1 MVDALWVLVLEKRA
15 EHDGSK
21 LDLDVEPE
29 LGPELGPEME
39 LEMDL
44 ELELELEHE
53 LELCWFESASS
64 FFLVKSHS
72 SVDSVSVACN
82 PCHCIR
88 TGGGVSVGSGRGL
101 MWIVAG
107 LENAANVAWKLL
119 MLAGAAVVT
128 CVSK

>member
-1 MVDALWVLVLEKRA
+1 MLVLEKRA
-15 EHDGSK
+15 RGLWVELEHGPK

-29 LGPELGPEME
+29 LE
-39 LEMDL
+39 LESEL

-64 FFLVKSHS
+64 FCMVKSHS
-72 SVDSVSVACN
+72 SVDSVSVVCI

-101 MWIVAG
+101 VRIVAG
-107 LENAANVAWKLL
+107 LQNAANVAWKLL